1 MKRRVRFD
9 VAAELELNEAA
20 DYYDLESPRLGTVFL
35 DEVEHALA
43 QVVQFPA
50 AATPVFVGVR
60 KRLLTKFPYAL
71 LYSVRGDEIRILAVA
86 HQKRRPFY
94 WHGRE

>member
-9 VAAELELNEAA
+9 SAAELELNEAA
-20 DYYDLESPRLGTVFL
+20 DYYDLESSGLGGVFL
-35 DEVEHALA
+35 DEVERALA
-43 QVVQFPA
+43 QVADFPDA
-50 AATPVFVGVR
+50 AAPVLAGVHR
-60 KRLLTKFPYAL
+60 RLLTKFPYAL
-71 LYSVRGDEIRILAVA
+71 LYSLRADEVRILAVA

>member
-9 VAAELELNEAA
+9 SAAELELNEAA
-20 DYYDLESPRLGTVFL
+20 DYYDLVSSGLGGVFL
-35 DEVEHALA
+35 DEVERALA
-43 QVVQFPA
+43 QVADFPDA
-50 AATPVFVGVR
+50 AAPVRAGVHR
-60 KRLLTKFPYAL
+60 RLLAKFPYAL
-71 LYSVRGDEIRILAVA
+71 LYSLRADEVRILAVA